1 MIQRNKIGKI
11 LAFCLCFYH
20 KYIVQDWSSI
30 KCKRKVVLL
39 TQNRSLIPKMNIY
52 EYAMMGGGGGWLQS
66 FTYHANLL
74 CIYFSSRLSGDYW
87 LGLHD
92 VNAGSSREFYWHDC
106 RPFLPSD
113 WSRWDPV
120 GDEPDNPS
128 TQRCIR
134 IFYGKWRT
142 VECHIARRFIC
153 EAQKGISCFS

>member
-1 MIQRNKIGKI
+1 MFACYLYRTYIQQN
-11 LAFCLCFYH
+11 
-20 KYIVQDWSSI
+20 I
-30 KCKRKVVLL
+30 K
-39 TQNRSLIPKMNIY
+39 
-52 EYAMMGGGGGWLQS
+52 
-66 FTYHANLL
+66 
-74 CIYFSSRLSGDYW
+74 LSGDYW